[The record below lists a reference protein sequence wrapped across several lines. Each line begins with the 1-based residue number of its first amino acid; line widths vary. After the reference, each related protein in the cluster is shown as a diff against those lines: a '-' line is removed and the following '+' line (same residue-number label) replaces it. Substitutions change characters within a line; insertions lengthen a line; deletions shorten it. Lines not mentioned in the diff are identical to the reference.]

1 MDWSNVKFGYDS
13 TGAFDSVANNLTKN
27 PFGGGSKFS
36 GGGNMLGLI
45 AAGLGSSV
53 IGGIAAGQQQAREL
67 EFAAKRGKDQAEAA
81 MQAAMRQGQQN
92 QWMAAALPEYEA
104 QRQKNV
110 LELKHLFFEP
120 QARYLRSEERQQQYR
135 DETSRAAREASARER
150 QGELAE
156 TALQRRAL
164 TDAMFGAPVFNA
176 SRYSNPAWMQ
186 A

>member
-45 AAGLGSSV
+45 GAFGSAALSGYAS
-53 IGGIAAGQQQAREL
+53 GQQSAGDR
-67 EFAAKRGKDQAEAA
+67 EFAAKMGKMQAEAA
-81 MQAAMRQGQQN
+81 MQGAMRQGQQN
-92 QWMAAALPEYEA
+92 QWMAAALPGYQFQLDKAAREVRN
-104 QRQKNV
+104 Q
-110 LELKHLFFEP
+110 FFEP
-120 QARYLRSEERQQQYR
+120 QERYLRSEERQQQYR

-176 SRYSNPAWMQ
+176 SRYSNPAYL

>member
-45 AAGLGSSV
+45 GAFGSAALSGVLS
-53 IGGIAAGQQQAREL
+53 GQQQARDR
-67 EFAAKRGKDQAEAA
+67 EFAAKMGKMQAEMA
-81 MQAAMRQGQQN
+81 MQGAMRQGQQN
-92 QWMAAALPEYEA
+92 QWMAAAAPEYEF
-104 QRQKNV
+104 QRQKTAREFSN
-110 LELKHLFFEP
+110 LFLEP

-135 DETSRAAREASARER
+135 DETSRSAREASARER
-150 QGELAE
+150 QGELARV
-156 TALQRRAL
+156 ALERRQVA
-164 TDAMFGAPVFNA
+164 DAMFGAPVFNA

>member
-27 PFGGGSKFS
+27 PFGGGSASS
-36 GGGNMLGLI
+36 GGGNMLALLGAFGS
-45 AAGLGSSV
+45 AALSGYAS
-53 IGGIAAGQQQAREL
+53 GQQATRDR
-67 EFAAKRGKDQAEAA
+67 EFAAKMGKINAEAA
-81 MQAAMRQGQQN
+81 MQGAMRQGQQN

-150 QGELAE
+150 QGELARV
-156 TALQRRAL
+156 ALERRQVA
-164 TDAMFGAPVFNA
+164 DATFGAPVFNA